1 MPFENTRLHR
11 IRQFIQETE
20 SSSSFK
26 ALEAIAQE
34 SSVSTS
40 SPSQSPPRTPSIHSS
55 TSSSASRVEIMALE
69 QNVRERTLKELAAPN
84 IISQPL
90 CINFPNVQQ
99 QFELKSGL
107 IRLLPIFRGL
117 AGEDPNKHL
126 KEFDMICSSMKPPGV
141 TEDQIKLRAFPFS
154 LGDLAKDWLYYIPS
168 GSVTTWDEMARL
180 FLEKYFPA
188 SKAASIRKEICGI
201 RQNQGETLY
210 EYWERFKRLCAS
222 CPHHQ
227 ISEQLLIQ
235 YFYEGLLPMER
246 SMIDA
251 ASGGA
256 LVDKTP
262 NEARALISN
271 MAANTQQFGTRTNNS
286 ARNVSEVSTQ
296 SLQNQISDLTS
307 LVRQIA
313 VGNMQ
318 VKVCGICSAQGHMT
332 DMCPTLQ
339 EDYSENV
346 NAIGGFPGQPQRKY
360 DPFSN
365 TYNPGWR
372 DHPNFSYGNQGGR
385 NFNFQQGNLST
396 SQYQPKTQVSRESG
410 NSLEDIVKMLAT
422 NQVKFQQEND
432 ARFINLER
440 QIGQIATSLSKLES
454 QGSGK
459 LPSQTVIN
467 PKEGV
472 NAVTL
477 TYSRK
482 GKEID
487 QPDAS
492 KAELEHEKVVEP
504 ETLPQTKT
512 DKVVPNSVNSGFK
525 ILPPF
530 PGRFARS
537 KKEELEKDILD
548 TFRKVQVNIPLLDA
562 IKQVPKYAK
571 FLKEMCT
578 TKRRY
583 KVNEKVSLGEN
594 VSAVIQRKLPPKCK
608 DPGSFTIPCRIG
620 NTSFER
626 VMCDLGSSINV
637 MPRSIFNKLN
647 LGNLKETGVIIQLAD
662 RSNVYPDGVV
672 EDILVQVN
680 NLVFPADFYILD
692 MKDEFSINSAPILLG
707 RPFMKTAKTKIDVH
721 SGTLT
726 MEFDGE
732 VISFSIFDAMKYPSE
747 VHNVFHVDII
757 DSLVQDIF
765 NLGGDDEFHLAIS
778 QGLEKDNFE
787 KMTQKATLENDTRTI
802 HSLTPLSKKFNVSFI
817 ELPITYNKLL
827 PSVLQAPKVEL
838 KQLPEQL
845 KYAFLGGGETLP
857 VIIAKDLTSLQEER
871 LIRVLK
877 ERKSAI
883 GWTIAD
889 IKGISPSTCMHR
901 ILLEEGAKPSREAQ
915 RRLNPPMKEVVMK
928 EILKLLDAGV
938 IYPISDSKWVS
949 PIHVVPKKSGITV
962 VTNQDRELIPTQ
974 V

>member
-1 MPFENTRLHR
+1 
-11 IRQFIQETE
+11 
-20 SSSSFK
+20 
-26 ALEAIAQE
+26 
-34 SSVSTS
+34 
-40 SPSQSPPRTPSIHSS
+40 
-55 TSSSASRVEIMALE
+55 
-69 QNVRERTLKELAAPN
+69 
-84 IISQPL
+84 
-90 CINFPNVQQ
+90 
-99 QFELKSGL
+99 
-107 IRLLPIFRGL
+107 
-117 AGEDPNKHL
+117 
-126 KEFDMICSSMKPPGV
+126 
-141 TEDQIKLRAFPFS
+141 
-154 LGDLAKDWLYYIPS
+154 
-168 GSVTTWDEMARL
+168 
-180 FLEKYFPA
+180 
-188 SKAASIRKEICGI
+188 
-201 RQNQGETLY
+201 
-210 EYWERFKRLCAS
+210 
-222 CPHHQ
+222 
-227 ISEQLLIQ
+227 
-235 YFYEGLLPMER
+235 MER

-262 NEARALISN
+262 NEARGLISN

-318 VKVCGICSAQGHMT
+318 VKVCGICSTQGHMT

-680 NLVFPADFYILD
+680 NLVFLADFYILD

-732 VISFSIFDAMKYPSE
+732 VISFSIFDAMKYPNE
-747 VHNVFHVDII
+747 VHSVFHVDII

-765 NLGGDDEFHLAIS
+765 NPGGDDEFHLAIS

-827 PSVLQAPKVEL
+827 PSV
-838 KQLPEQL
+838 
-845 KYAFLGGGETLP
+845 F
-857 VIIAKDLTSLQEER
+857 
-871 LIRVLK
+871 
-877 ERKSAI
+877 
-883 GWTIAD
+883 
-889 IKGISPSTCMHR
+889 
-901 ILLEEGAKPSREAQ
+901 
-915 RRLNPPMKEVVMK
+915 
-928 EILKLLDAGV
+928 AGT
-938 IYPISDSKWVS
+938 
-949 PIHVVPKKSGITV
+949 KSGIKV
-962 VTNQDRELIPTQ
+962 AA
-974 V
+974 